1 MEEPQFASELEVG
14 LPGQLLGPRPS
25 LRLAV
30 DRGCYLFLLF
40 FILESPTPP
49 TTPHRSVPGE
59 LELNGLKRLQRYT
72 FSIEERNPTRCVCA
86 SVCV

>member
-1 MEEPQFASELEVG
+1 VEEPRFASELEVG

-40 FILESPTPP
+40 FILESLS
-49 TTPHRSVPGE
+49 PHPIGVSQG
-59 LELNGLKRLQRYT
+59 NW
-72 FSIEERNPTRCVCA
+72 SSMA
-86 SVCV
+86 